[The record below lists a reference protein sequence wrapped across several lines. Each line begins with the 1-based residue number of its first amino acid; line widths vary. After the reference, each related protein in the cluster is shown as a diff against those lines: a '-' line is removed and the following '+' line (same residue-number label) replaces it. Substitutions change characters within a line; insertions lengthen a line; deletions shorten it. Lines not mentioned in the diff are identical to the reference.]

1 MMGVEVLSECIEGD
15 GVSLRRWRV
24 TDAEGQA
31 TAIAESAA
39 HLRPWMGFMAGP
51 PLSIQARRAMLRA
64 WEGEWAKGGDAVY
77 AIFVDG
83 AIAGSCGLH
92 RRRGP
97 DTLEIGYWLHP
108 AFVGR
113 GVATAAAR
121 LLTDSAFSFP
131 EIARVEIHH
140 DKANVRSSSIP
151 RRLGFTFIGEALDEA
166 AAPAEVG
173 IDCTWR
179 LDRSAWLGLRRHDEY
194 DAD

>member
-1 MMGVEVLSECIEGD
+1 MRVEVLPERID
-15 GVSLRRWRV
+15 GEAVSLRLWRV
-24 TDAEGQA
+24 TNAEGQA
-31 TAIAESAA
+31 AAIAESAA

-51 PLSIQARRAMLRA
+51 PLSIQARGAMLLQ
-64 WEGEWAKGGDAVY
+64 WERDWAKGGDALY
-77 AIFVDG
+77 AIFVDD

-113 GVATAAAR
+113 GIATTAAR
-121 LLTDSAFSFP
+121 LLTDAAFSFP
-131 EIARVEIHH
+131 EISRVEIHH
-140 DKANVRSSSIP
+140 DRANVRSSSIP
-151 RRLGFTFIGEALDEA
+151 RRLGFRFVGEEPDEA

-179 LDRSAWLGLRRHDEY
+179 VDRSVWEGRRHGGR
-194 DAD
+194 ALR